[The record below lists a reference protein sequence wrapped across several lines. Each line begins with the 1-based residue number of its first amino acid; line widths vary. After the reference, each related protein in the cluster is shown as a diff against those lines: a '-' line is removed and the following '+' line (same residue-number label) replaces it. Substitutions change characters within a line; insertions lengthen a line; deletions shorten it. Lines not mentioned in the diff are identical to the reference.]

1 MMTNLEKAKEI
12 MWENYSQAECGI
24 FNTHNV
30 AGDLMGT
37 IYDENGL
44 RIDICV
50 HYGYFEVFGLTY
62 EEFEELERFYN
73 SLEQFY
79 NSLGGW

>member
-1 MMTNLEKAKEI
+1 MMTNLEKAKKI
-12 MWENYSQAECGI
+12 IRENFSQAECGI
-24 FNTHNV
+24 YNTHNV
-30 AGDLMGT
+30 SGDLMGT

-50 HYGYFEVFGLTY
+50 YYGYFEVFGLTD

-73 SLEQFY
+73 SL
-79 NSLGGW
+79 GVVTV

>member
-1 MMTNLEKAKEI
+1 MITNLEQAKKVI
-12 MWENYSQAECGI
+12 RENFSQADCGI
-24 FNTHNV
+24 YNTHNV

-50 HYGYFEVFGLTY
+50 YYGYFEVFGLTD
-62 EEFEELERFYN
+62 EEFEELKRFYN
-73 SLEQFY
+73 SL
-79 NSLGGW
+79 GD